1 MVTIAI
7 SPYRQA
13 QGELVSIH
21 GHQAVIRVD
30 ARVLT
35 GTLITDLSKRP
46 VALALDQV
54 A

>member
-13 QGELVSIH
+13 QGELVSVH
-21 GHQAVIRVD
+21 GHQAVVRVG
-30 ARVLT
+30 AQILT
-35 GTLITDLSKRP
+35 GTLITDLSKRT